1 MGAQCLLHDQFM
13 YFVVR
18 SDNMKCVSFSVYLLL
33 YIMTWLGRRDTPVRP
48 VRRPGWVRRLEL
60 IVHGLVGRDHLFSFT
75 VHHSSVC

>member
-18 SDNMKCVSFSVYLLL
+18 SDNMKCVSFSAYLLL
-33 YIMTWLGRRDTPVRP
+33 YIMTWLGRQDS
-48 VRRPGWVRRLEL
+48 PGWVRRLEL
-60 IVHGLVGRDHLFSFT
+60 IVHGFVGRDHLFSFT